1 MKQTASPDRNDK
13 EQSGFA
19 KTHSKL
25 NYSRSS
31 NIPFFKMDPKMIS
44 SQIIVRPQ
52 QRIPIKVVTA
62 CSQNFK
68 GIPDQKHE
76 RPLMVN
82 AWSQTTGDDFNFL
95 HELEQKQKSSKR
107 EEELM
112 EKIRIL
118 EENLKA
124 HTELLSQIHETS
136 ARTSALLGQSN
147 QTKPIQ
153 IQTIESLS
161 LQHSHPVPKVE
172 RSEHSPNSS
181 SHDPMQSSRT
191 SSPKSV
197 SYTIIAEGSG
207 DGSHE
212 PIEIQLAEDDGALNL
227 NSSADSG
234 RLEICLTSDEV
245 DMKNDTISTP
255 NTSQISRSNSMASL
269 TNSTEH
275 NGIRKRKF
283 DAYDAGKENESTN
296 YYFNEQ
302 GVLTNSNKK
311 HSSEQT
317 PQKSLLKPVKAEN
330 LLAQTND
337 YSVNGQNFNT
347 PKNNNIDLD
356 NKINKDYVMVSIG
369 PNNTKIPAKVY
380 ESMNWSSASIA
391 TRKLLMSI
399 FNRQTLATHSMT
411 GKPSPA
417 FKGHGKPLKQMLDP
431 LAIQDI
437 IFAVTRKCNVSEKE
451 VRNAITT
458 KCADENKMMKLQM
471 NKRTPMREM
480 NKENIEYK

>member
-1 MKQTASPDRNDK
+1 
-13 EQSGFA
+13 
-19 KTHSKL
+19 
-25 NYSRSS
+25 
-31 NIPFFKMDPKMIS
+31 MDTKIIS

-62 CSQNFK
+62 CAQNFK
-68 GIPDQKHE
+68 RIPEQKYE

-107 EEELM
+107 EEELL

-136 ARTSALLGQSN
+136 ARTSALLGGQSN
-147 QTKPIQ
+147 QQIMKPIQ
-153 IQTIESLS
+153 IQSIESLQNTKS
-161 LQHSHPVPKVE
+161 PLYSIPKVE
-172 RSEHSPNSS
+172 RAAESVASNRNS
-181 SHDPMQSSRT
+181 MQNST
-191 SSPKSV
+191 SISPKSV

-207 DGSHE
+207 DGNHE

-234 RLEICLTSDEV
+234 RLEICLASDDV
-245 DMKNDTISTP
+245 DMKTDATHNNNNSH
-255 NTSQISRSNSMASL
+255 ISRTDSMASL
-269 TNSTEH
+269 NSSTEH
-275 NGIRKRKF
+275 NGNRKRKF
-283 DAYDAGKENESTN
+283 DAYESGKENQSTN

-302 GVLTNSNKK
+302 GVLTHSNKK
-311 HSSEQT
+311 HSISEQT
-317 PQKSLLKPVKAEN
+317 PQKSLLKPIKSEN
-330 LLAQTND
+330 LMASTND
-337 YSVNGQNFNT
+337 YTNYNT
-347 PKNNNIDLD
+347 PTQNNISLD

-399 FNRQTLATHSMT
+399 FNRETLATHSMT

-437 IFAVTRKCNVSEKE
+437 IFAVSRKCNVSEKE